1 MKIGVD
7 IKAFKN
13 GKTGISRYLRSLLD
27 WLQKIDNRNDYLLF
41 ECTPS
46 GYPVS
51 NPRWKKVL
59 LHWKLPGIAWQL
71 RKHKID
77 LL

>member
-13 GKTGISRYLRSLLD
+13 GKTGIARYLRSLLD
-27 WLQKIDNRNDYLLF
+27 WLQNIDERNDYLLF

-46 GYPVS
+46 GYALT
-51 NPRWKKVL
+51 NPRWRKVL
-59 LHWKLPGIAWQL
+59 LHWKLPGIVN
-71 RKHKID
+71 RVKTSVV
-77 LL
+77 